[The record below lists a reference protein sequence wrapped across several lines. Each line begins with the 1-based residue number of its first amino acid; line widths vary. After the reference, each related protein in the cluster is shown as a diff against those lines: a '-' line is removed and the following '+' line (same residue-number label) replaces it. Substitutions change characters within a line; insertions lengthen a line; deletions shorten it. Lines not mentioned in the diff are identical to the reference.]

1 MIHPYGG
8 LVPKVHPT
16 AFVEA
21 SAHVIGDV
29 ELGEGVSVWFNA
41 VIRGDVNSIRI
52 GRGTNIQDGSV
63 IHVNRRGSPTLV
75 EEFVTVGHGARLHGC
90 HIRSHCLIGIGA
102 IVLDG
107 ALLEEE
113 CLVAAGSL
121 VAPGTKAPRGSV
133 LMGAP
138 ATVRR
143 QVTAE
148 DLELIRRSARNY
160 LQLKDEYLALARAA
174 EERGRSPDGH

>member
-1 MIHPYGG
+1 MIQGHHGVHPRI
-8 LVPKVHPT
+8 HPT

-29 ELGEGVSVWFNA
+29 ELGEESSVWFNT
-41 VIRGDVNSIRI
+41 VLRGDVNFIRV
-52 GRGTNIQDGSV
+52 GRGTNVQDGSV
-63 IHVNRRGSPTLV
+63 IHANSRGTPAIL

-90 HIRSHCLIGIGA
+90 HVKSHCLIGIGA

-107 ALLEEE
+107 AVLEEE

-143 QVTAE
+143 AVTAE
-148 DLELIRRSARNY
+148 DLDLIRRSAQNY
-160 LQLKDEYLALARAA
+160 IRLRAQYKTLQGA
-174 EERGRSPDGH
+174 

>member
-1 MIHPYGG
+1 MIHSFRGV
-8 LVPKVHPT
+8 VPKVHPT
-16 AFVEA
+16 AFVEP

-29 ELGEGVSVWFNA
+29 ELGEHVSVWFNT

-63 IHVNRRGSPTLV
+63 IHVNRLGLPTVV

-90 HIRSHCLIGIGA
+90 HVKSHCLIGIGA

-107 ALLEEE
+107 AVLEEE

-121 VAPGTKAPRGSV
+121 VAPGTKVPRGSV
-133 LMGAP
+133 LMGTP
-138 ATVRR
+138 ARVRR
-143 QVTAE
+143 QVTAD

-160 LQLKDEYLALARAA
+160 LELKDTYLAR
-174 EERGRSPDGH
+174 RSPDGH